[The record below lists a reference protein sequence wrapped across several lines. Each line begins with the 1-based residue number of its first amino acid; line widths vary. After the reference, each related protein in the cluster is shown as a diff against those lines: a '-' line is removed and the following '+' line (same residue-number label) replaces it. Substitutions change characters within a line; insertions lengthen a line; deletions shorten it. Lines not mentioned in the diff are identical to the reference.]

1 MRLLTT
7 WKHKENLKEALRIY
21 EEKSQA
27 RHDRNIDYDTQARP
41 SKTIQKHPLVIS
53 STRGS

>member
-7 WKHKENLKEALRIY
+7 WKHKQNLKEALRIY

-41 SKTIQKHPLVIS
+41 NKTIQKHPLVIS